1 MSEIAL
7 SIIIPV
13 YNTGKYISRCLDS
26 ILNQPFDAPI
36 EIICIDDGST
46 DDSAKICDEYASKN
60 KKIRIIHKNNEGVA
74 SARNRGLD
82 IARGNYIAWVDSDDY
97 IAKNW
102 YDVISPYMKK
112 GYDMI
117 MPDMYLVKGGKL
129 HEVMYGS
136 DSKKMSVEE
145 LCSELTLENISSHLV
160 LKICKR
166 TYWEKL
172 RFPTNISYLEDYS
185 IMHKL
190 VINMSSIVY
199 IHKPIYYYVQRGNS
213 IVHTESG
220 ASEYQIKLAQERIR
234 YFAER
239 NINVSKIGEDVAIIN
254 FIWKFYKNEKN
265 NTRLSTMDKYLKKL
279 KRDFFN
285 IIVANVRIEIKIK
298 LILII
303 FRLVK
308 VYAKHTE

>member
-234 YFAER
+234 YFVER

-254 FIWKFYKNEKN
+254 FIWRFYKNEKN

-285 IIVANVRIEIKIK
+285 IIVANIRIEIKIK

>member
-145 LCSELTLENISSHLV
+145 LCSELTLENISSHLF

-199 IHKPIYYYVQRGNS
+199 IHKPIYFYVQRGNS

-234 YFAER
+234 YFVER

-254 FIWKFYKNEKN
+254 FIWIFYKNEKN

-285 IIVANVRIEIKIK
+285 IIVANIRIEIKIK